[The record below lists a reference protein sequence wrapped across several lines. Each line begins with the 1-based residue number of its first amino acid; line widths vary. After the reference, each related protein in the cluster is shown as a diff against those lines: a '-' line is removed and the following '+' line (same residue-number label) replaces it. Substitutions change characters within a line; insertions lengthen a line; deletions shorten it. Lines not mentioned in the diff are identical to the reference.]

1 MYYIGVDVGGT
12 GVKAGVV
19 TKKGKIIKSCAMP
32 TQRDADY
39 KVLIK
44 DMADLVFKTLK
55 EAGVSLDEIE
65 SVGIGFPS
73 AVDEKNG
80 VVMYTANINLNNAP
94 VAQELKKYIDKPIYI
109 GNDANCAALGEYFA
123 LNDDIVENFVAV
135 TLGTGIG
142 GGIIINKKLYT
153 GSNGSAG
160 EIGHIRLVTDGE
172 KCSCGRDGCWECYAS
187 ATALI
192 RDSKRAAVNNPDSL
206 LAKNIAANG
215 GRSNGKLVFDTAN
228 EGDPA
233 AKNVI
238 DNYIKYIAEGII
250 DMINIFQPSVIAIGG
265 GISRQG
271 DNLLNPIKE
280 YIKGKTY
287 GAPYIEPCKVT
298 MAKLGND
305 AGIVGAAF
313 LGRAN

>member
-1 MYYIGVDVGGT
+1 MYYIGIDVGGT
-12 GVKAGVV
+12 GIKAGVV
-19 TKKGKIIKSCAMP
+19 SQDGKILKSCAIP
-32 TQRDADY
+32 TQKDADY
-39 KVLIK
+39 KILMK
-44 DMADLVFKTLK
+44 DMAELVFKTLR
-55 EAGVSLDEIE
+55 EAGVTMEQIE

-80 VVMYTANINLNNAP
+80 MVVYTANINLNNAP
-94 VAQELKKYIDKPIYI
+94 VVDELKKHIDKPIYI

-123 LNDDIVENFVAV
+123 LNDDSVENFVAV
-135 TLGTGIG
+135 TLGTGVG

-192 RDSKRAAVNNPDSL
+192 RDSKRAAEANPDSL

-215 GRSNGKLVFDTAN
+215 GRSNGKLVFDTAA
-228 EGDPA
+228 EGDPTA
-233 AKNVI
+233 RKVI
-238 DNYIKYIAEGII
+238 DEYIKYIAEGII

-280 YIKGKTY
+280 YINGKTY
-287 GAPYIEPCKVT
+287 GMSYIEPCKVT

>member
-12 GVKAGVV
+12 GIKCGVV
-19 TKKGKIIKSCAMP
+19 TEKGKILKSCAIA
-32 TQRDADY
+32 TKKDSHY
-39 KVLIK
+39 TELVK
-44 DMADLVFKTLK
+44 DMADLIFKTLK
-55 EAGVSLDEIE
+55 EARVSLNDVKSI
-65 SVGIGFPS
+65 GIGFPS
-73 AVDEKNG
+73 SVDEKTG
-80 VVMYTANINLNNAP
+80 VVIYTANINLNNAP
-94 VAQELKKYIDKPIYI
+94 VTDELKKYIDKPIYI

-123 LNDDIVENFVAV
+123 LNDDSIENFVAV

-192 RDSKRAAVNNPDSL
+192 RDSKRAANKNPDSL
-206 LAKNIAANG
+206 LAKNIQENG
-215 GRSNGKLVFDTAN
+215 GRSNGKLVFDTAAQ
-228 EGDPA
+228 GDET
-233 AKNVI
+233 AKKVI
-238 DNYIKYIAEGII
+238 DNYIKYISEGLI

-271 DNLLNPIKE
+271 DNILKPIKE

-287 GAPYIEPCKVT
+287 GASYIDQCEITV
-298 MAKLGND
+298 ARLGND

-313 LGRAN
+313 LGK